1 MTALTGP
8 FLLLLLLPLL
18 SSVSCAPVR
27 AYTTSG
33 YHLWSRVRNAGAACS
48 RWRTPLLLLLLL
60 LLALLFRSM
69 LGYVSVFLISCG
81 LGWESSC
88 LCEAATEAASVVVGQ
103 AGFPAQPVQPTPL
116 AIALRASFV
125 HIPELR
131 SHAWGHPSECAMHR
145 R

>member
-8 FLLLLLLPLL
+8 FLLLLLLLLL

-33 YHLWSRVRNAGAACS
+33 YDLWSRVRNAGAACS

-60 LLALLFRSM
+60 LALLFRSM
-69 LGYVSVFLISCG
+69 FGCVSVFISCG

-116 AIALRASFV
+116 AIALRACFV

-131 SHAWGHPSECAMHR
+131 SHTWGHPSECAMR
-145 R
+145 RR